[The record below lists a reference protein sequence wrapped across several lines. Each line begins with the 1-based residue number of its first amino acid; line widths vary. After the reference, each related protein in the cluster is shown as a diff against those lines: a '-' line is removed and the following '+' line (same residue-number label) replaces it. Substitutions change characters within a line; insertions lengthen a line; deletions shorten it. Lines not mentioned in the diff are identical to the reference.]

1 MINTHI
7 IAVDRALDQQSY
19 KLNCPVIL
27 AIKPKHL
34 DSLCKDRSMVFKQT
48 SVLLEYIQYF
58 IANNT

>member
-7 IAVDRALDQQSY
+7 IAVDRVLDQQYY

-34 DSLCKDRSMVFKQT
+34 DSLCKDRSMVFKET
-48 SVLLEYIQYF
+48 SALLEYIYF